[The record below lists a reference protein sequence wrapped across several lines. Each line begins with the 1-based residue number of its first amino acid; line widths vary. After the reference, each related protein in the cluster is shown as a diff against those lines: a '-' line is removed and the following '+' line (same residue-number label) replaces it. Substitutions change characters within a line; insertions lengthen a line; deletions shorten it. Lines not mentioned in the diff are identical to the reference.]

1 MKKSFRYSVIILLA
15 LILGLGVVPASSRI
29 AVPAT
34 QNLRKIVV
42 VVYETDKGLRL
53 KLQSGIYKDTENKKY
68 DANYYLADLK
78 LQEGEDC
85 QLIEVVDDRAPLSA
99 ITEVSEMAINAGFK
113 DIRPFIYWHKT
124 GRMAQV
130 EFGAPIK
137 FTTDAEKIGQL
148 LEKEQ

>member
-53 KLQSGIYKDTENKKY
+53 K
-68 DANYYLADLK
+68 
-78 LQEGEDC
+78 
-85 QLIEVVDDRAPLSA
+85 
-99 ITEVSEMAINAGFK
+99 F
-113 DIRPFIYWHKT
+113 
-124 GRMAQV
+124 
-130 EFGAPIK
+130 
-137 FTTDAEKIGQL
+137 
-148 LEKEQ
+148 